1 MTYHEIDSY
10 VRKHT
15 DTYRLYDWKQIE
27 EMREDLSRYAAY
39 PARYKDLAYRNKL
52 LHNAISTLMEELRA
66 NKQYDMSDKLRDI
79 RKLNTI

>member
-27 EMREDLSRYAAY
+27 EMREDLARYVAY

-52 LHNAISTLMEELRA
+52 IHNAISTLMEELRA

-79 RKLNTI
+79 LKLNTI